1 MTTLAVKW
9 VIQDHLAS
17 LAHRRGPCSGVLCG
31 FREEGAVRVEAPFSG
46 VREEEHCFGAF
57 SGRGVEDEVVGAE
70 PPSRSRHCVSCHR
83 ARNQIGG
90 VELVASCWE

>member
-17 LAHRRGPCSGVLCG
+17 LAHRRGPCSVVLCG
-31 FREEGAVRVEAPFSG
+31 FREEGAVKVETPFSG

-57 SGRGVEDEVVGAE
+57 SGRGVEDGECDQRKCHLLEIKV
-70 PPSRSRHCVSCHR
+70 PSTLRRVLPLV
-83 ARNQIGG
+83 NQR
-90 VELVASCWE
+90 ELA